1 MQSSGTATDIAK
13 FSTQQVAMHG
23 PDHLTRTRSTAM
35 KTKTIVSALILSF
48 AAIGAAQ
55 ATPRGDSD
63 NTPFQG
69 VYGQQASSTSRD
81 QVVAQLEQARAA
93 GLTANADSD
102 NAPFTAQAD
111 VASVPAVAQG
121 GGVHGDIAFGDIDN
135 QPFEG

>member
-1 MQSSGTATDIAK
+1 MNA
-13 FSTQQVAMHG
+13 
-23 PDHLTRTRSTAM
+23 
-35 KTKTIVSALILSF
+35 KTIVSAFVLSF

-55 ATPRGDSD
+55 AATPRGDSD

-69 VYGQQASSTSRD
+69 VYGQQASSASRD

-93 GLTANADSD
+93 GLTANADND

-111 VASVPAVAQG
+111 TPSIPAAVAQS
-121 GGVHGDIAFGDIDN
+121 GDSNTDLAFGDIDN

>member
-1 MQSSGTATDIAK
+1 
-13 FSTQQVAMHG
+13 MHG

-35 KTKTIVSALILSF
+35 NAKTIVSAFVLSF

-55 ATPRGDSD
+55 AATPRGDSD

-69 VYGQQASSTSRD
+69 VYGQQASSVSRD

-121 GGVHGDIAFGDIDN
+121 GGVHADLAFGDIDN
-135 QPFEG
+135 QPFQG